1 MAVAISYVSQSTF
14 KLIFAKL
21 LVPDLAH
28 HALHLAR
35 APPCLGG
42 ARNPTSTRHMAS
54 GAGGVGAAAPDI
66 VGSPHLHVMRWL
78 SGCRRRVT
86 RETACRDALGL
97 SPSLAGA
104 GHGPSARGK
113 AVELCGFSGTHHQP
127 SAYGLLPP
135 RKRNVL
141 IQIDRRQPPS
151 RLDWRQSSR
160 QQGVQVAIAA
170 VTTPGATRTRQPD
183 HRWPTPHRQSRRRR
197 PRRSRTAWS
206 SRRRPTMTTAYAT
219 SFQRRVHF

>member
-78 SGCRRRVT
+78 SGCRKLPTSRAFLTLLV
-86 RETACRDALGL
+86 D
-97 SPSLAGA
+97 LA
-104 GHGPSARGK
+104 
-113 AVELCGFSGTHHQP
+113 Q
-127 SAYGLLPP
+127 LL
-135 RKRNVL
+135 
-141 IQIDRRQPPS
+141 Q
-151 RLDWRQSSR
+151 
-160 QQGVQVAIAA
+160 
-170 VTTPGATRTRQPD
+170 
-183 HRWPTPHRQSRRRR
+183 QSRDDERVSLCKNEGWRR
-197 PRRSRTAWS
+197 
-206 SRRRPTMTTAYAT
+206 TMGTEAAKGVMV
-219 SFQRRVHF
+219 SHLNDAVVGP

>member
-97 SPSLAGA
+97 SSSLAGA

-113 AVELCGFSGTHHQP
+113 AVELRGFSGTHHQP
-127 SAYGLLPP
+127 SAYGLSP
-135 RKRNVL
+135 KGKGT
-141 IQIDRRQPPS
+141 QPPAS
-151 RLDWRQSSR
+151 P
-160 QQGVQVAIAA
+160 QGLIA
-170 VTTPGATRTRQPD
+170 
-183 HRWPTPHRQSRRRR
+183 
-197 PRRSRTAWS
+197 
-206 SRRRPTMTTAYAT
+206 
-219 SFQRRVHF
+219 

>member
-97 SPSLAGA
+97 SPSLAPA
-104 GHGPSARGK
+104 GHGPSARGRRWNC
-113 AVELCGFSGTHHQP
+113 VV
-127 SAYGLLPP
+127 SAAHTT
-135 RKRNVL
+135 
-141 IQIDRRQPPS
+141 S
-151 RLDWRQSSR
+151 
-160 QQGVQVAIAA
+160 QGVHLA
-170 VTTPGATRTRQPD
+170 PSPRQKKCA
-183 HRWPTPHRQSRRRR
+183 HRDQS
-197 PRRSRTAWS
+197 
-206 SRRRPTMTTAYAT
+206 T
-219 SFQRRVHF
+219 SLTGKLNGKGRLNEFSFVKGLA

>member
-28 HALHLAR
+28 HALHLVR

-113 AVELCGFSGTHHQP
+113 AVELRGFSGTHHQP
-127 SAYGLLPP
+127 SAYGLSP
-135 RKRNVL
+135 RQKKCAQDFLRKSSVAGGLELGAIL
-141 IQIDRRQPPS
+141 I
-151 RLDWRQSSR
+151 LVWL
-160 QQGVQVAIAA
+160 
-170 VTTPGATRTRQPD
+170 
-183 HRWPTPHRQSRRRR
+183 
-197 PRRSRTAWS
+197 
-206 SRRRPTMTTAYAT
+206 
-219 SFQRRVHF
+219 

>member
-113 AVELCGFSGTHHQP
+113 RWNCVVSAAHTTSQVLMACLPGKGNTAHPQGPDRSIRTTEGLEKPDSKGFKS
-127 SAYGLLPP
+127 L
-135 RKRNVL
+135 
-141 IQIDRRQPPS
+141 
-151 RLDWRQSSR
+151 
-160 QQGVQVAIAA
+160 
-170 VTTPGATRTRQPD
+170 
-183 HRWPTPHRQSRRRR
+183 
-197 PRRSRTAWS
+197 
-206 SRRRPTMTTAYAT
+206 
-219 SFQRRVHF
+219 